1 MLQKAENLQK
11 DSQVNKDYSQRT
23 ILRKSNNMQFIFF
36 FRTVKKAPFWNVT
49 RNIIIPRVPNF
60 TPLLHINQAETSN
73 AIKNIFNNVQGN
85 CQGTNRVS
93 SSSLWNKIY
102 IITATNLL

>member
-36 FRTVKKAPFWNVT
+36 
-49 RNIIIPRVPNF
+49 
-60 TPLLHINQAETSN
+60 SN
-73 AIKNIFNNVQGN
+73 SEKSAILECN
-85 CQGTNRVS
+85 
-93 SSSLWNKIY
+93 
-102 IITATNLL
+102 A